1 MKVKSMFR
9 CGFLVSVALTVLL
22 GFTPLWADLYY
33 EMTTTEYSQT
43 PGGEST
49 TVDQQKGYIKSDR
62 MKMEEVTD
70 NQATIIRLDEE
81 LVWQVD
87 HNAKTYSQIT
97 FAELEELSGQQA
109 AAMKES
115 QERMEEM
122 KKMLDSMPPEQRA
135 MMEHQMQ
142 QAMQMQSAMSEPP
155 KVTKTGKKEKILG
168 HTCEE
173 YRFEW
178 GAMNWDMWTCEEI
191 VPDIDFSR
199 FYQGFEVAKPMM
211 EQLAKIKGFPLKTIM
226 TTGMAGTTSKTT
238 SEVTKLKTNTIKNS
252 EFELPQGYRQVSH
265 SQWD

>member
-1 MKVKSMFR
+1 MKVRSMFR
-9 CGFLVSVALTVLL
+9 WGLLVSVALMVLL

-49 TVDQQKGYIKSDR
+49 KVDEQKGYIKSDR

-97 FAELEELSGQQA
+97 FAELEALSGQQE
-109 AAMKES
+109 AAMKEA
-115 QERMEEM
+115 QEQMEEM
-122 KKMLDSMPPEQRA
+122 KEMLESMPPEQRA
-135 MMEHQMQ
+135 MMEQQMQ

-168 HTCEE
+168 YTCEE
-173 YRFEW
+173 YKFEW
-178 GAMNWDMWTCEEI
+178 GPINWDMWTCEEV

-199 FYQGFEVAKPMM
+199 FYQGFEGAKAMT
-211 EQLAKIKGFPLKTIM
+211 EELAKIKGFPLKTIM
-226 TTGMAGTTSKTT
+226 TTGMAGTTTRNT
-238 SEVTKLKTNTIKNS
+238 SVVTKIKTERIKSS
-252 EFELPQGYRQVSH
+252 EFELPKGYRQVSH
-265 SQWD
+265 DQWD

>member
-1 MKVKSMFR
+1 MQVKLHSKFNLLSW
-9 CGFLVSVALTVLL
+9 GVIILFLLT
-22 GFTPLWADLYY
+22 TPVWADLYY

-49 TVDQQKGYIKSDR
+49 KVDEQKGYIKSDR
-62 MKMEEVTD
+62 MKTEEVTD
-70 NQATIIRLDEE
+70 NQATIIRLDKE
-81 LVWQVD
+81 LIWQVD

-109 AAMKES
+109 AAMKEA
-115 QERMEEM
+115 QEHMEEM
-122 KKMLDSMPPEQRA
+122 KKMLESMPPEQRE
-135 MMEHQMQ
+135 MMEQQMQ

-211 EQLAKIKGFPLKTIM
+211 EELTKIKGFPLKTIM
-226 TTGMAGTTSKTT
+226 TTGMAGTTSRTT
-238 SEVTKLKTNTIKNS
+238 SEVTKLKTKTIKSS
-252 EFELPQGYRQVSH
+252 EFELPQGYRQVLH
-265 SQWD
+265 GQGD